1 MVWFKW
7 EVVNTSLELLID
19 LGNMSFVV
27 YDFSSM
33 QWCNWF
39 PVKFWQLIT
48 LFNFHIDGIK
58 LTSLSGNTVMAK
70 TCILTFSWACF
81 PVLPNLLT
89 WWCYWCLL
97 FNLLSNDDPLVKVSF
112 DRTLTKEVNK
122 TDDKNNIY
130 PYIGYKFY
138 FAHSSSIIKLLVML
152 C

>member
-27 YDFSSM
+27 YDFSSI

-70 TCILTFSWACF
+70 TCILTFFLGLFYQTYSPGGVIDACF
-81 PVLPNLLT
+81 SIFSVMMTPLSKYLLIEPWPKKKTKQMTRTIFTPTLAINFTLPILL
-89 WWCYWCLL
+89 L
-97 FNLLSNDDPLVKVSF
+97 
-112 DRTLTKEVNK
+112 
-122 TDDKNNIY
+122 
-130 PYIGYKFY
+130 
-138 FAHSSSIIKLLVML
+138 
-152 C
+152 